1 MQRSKETCALLSA
14 CLLLTCISIHGFNL
28 DVEQPAVYTG
38 PEGSLFGY
46 SVDFYLPDKQSV
58 SILIGAPKA
67 NTSQPQVAEGGAV
80 YHCPWQRNLNDC
92 TPIVFDKEGNR
103 EHGFYSADGNSTH
116 QEQVDYKSGQ
126 WFGATVRSHDKSILA
141 CAPRYSWR
149 TLKEEVHSDMVG
161 TCYLS
166 LDNFTR
172 FVEYSPCRTDYSSE
186 KGQGYC
192 QGGFAA
198 EFTKSGRILLGGP
211 GSYYWQGQVFT
222 ATPDDIQ
229 KDFYAEYFVLEIKG
243 QMQTR
248 QVYQTYDD
256 SYMGYSVAV
265 GEFSGD
271 DTEDFVAAVP
281 KGNDTYGYVTILNG
295 TDLKSLYN
303 FSGEQMATYFGYS
316 LAATDVNGD
325 GLDDL
330 LIGAPLFMEKT
341 HDGRTQEVGRVYVYL
356 QGYNMSSVPSL
367 VLTGQQEYGRFGSSI
382 AVLGDL
388 DQDGF
393 NDIAIGAPFDGKD
406 KRGMVFIFNGNSKG
420 LSAKPSQVLEG
431 MWGSSLAPSFFGFSI
446 RGGKDLDGNGYPDLI
461 VGAFGVDTA
470 LIYRGRPI
478 VHASASLSISSAM
491 INPEEKTCVME
502 GTDIPV
508 SCVNL
513 SFCLNASG
521 KHVPNTIGIN
531 VELQL
536 DSTKQRGA
544 VKRLLFLKSGLPH
557 LTQSVLLHNGGQEQC
572 SEMKIYLKNES
583 EFRDKLSP
591 IFISLNFSLDAQ
603 APTDAHGLL
612 PIFNYQTK
620 NYIVQKAQ
628 IQLDCD
634 NNICV
639 PDLKLNVTSDRKSV
653 YLGDDNSLVLLF
665 NAVNDGEGGAYE
677 AELYVL
683 LPPEAEYSG
692 ILRNE
697 NPSVVNC
704 RYELQDETRF
714 AICDLGNPMKPMT
727 NLWGGLRFT
736 VPHLRDTSQKVQFDC
751 QIRSKN
757 ANNSQS
763 ELVQLTINVEA
774 YTSVSFLGVSKPD
787 IVIFPLANW
796 KPNKQFTQVEDAG
809 PEVNHVYELANLGPS
824 SISHGVLT
832 LSCPIV
838 HNREQMMYVMNYSV
852 QGLGNCTTSQPV
864 NPLKLQYSSE
874 DQNLPGHHVERRDTS
889 RVSAGGSHLLK
900 CSPHH
905 SDCFHLRCDVGP
917 LEKQRR
923 AILKVHFRVWAST
936 FLQNENQG
944 FALQCDAMYQIHRLP
959 YKILPESYPQGT
971 HQVNTTIHWL
981 KPESSYG
988 VPLWIIILAILI
1000 GLLLLALLIY
1010 VLYKLGFFK
1019 RSLPYGTAME
1029 KAELKPQAASEA

>member
-1 MQRSKETCALLSA
+1 MQCPKETRALLSA
-14 CLLLTCISIHGFNL
+14 CLLLTFISIHGFNL

-38 PEGSLFGY
+38 PQGSLFGY

-67 NTSQPQVAEGGAV
+67 NTTQPEVSEGGAV
-80 YHCPWQRNLNDC
+80 YYCPWNRNLNDC
-92 TPIVFDKEGNR
+92 TPINFDNEGNR
-103 EHGFYSADGNSTH
+103 RNTFYSADGNSTH
-116 QEQVDYKSGQ
+116 QDEQVDYKSGQ
-126 WFGATVRSHDKSILA
+126 WFGATVRSHDKFILV

-149 TLKEEVHSDMVG
+149 TLKDEVHSDMVG

-166 LDNFTR
+166 YDNFTSI
-172 FVEYSPCRTDYSSE
+172 VEYSPCRTDYSSE

-198 EFTKSGRILLGGP
+198 EFTKNGKILLGGP
-211 GSYYWQGQVFT
+211 GSYYWQGQVFA
-222 ATPDDIQ
+222 ATPGDIK
-229 KDFYAEYFVLEIKG
+229 KDFYREYFVLEIKG

-271 DTEDFVAAVP
+271 DVEDFVAAVP

-303 FSGEQMATYFGYS
+303 FSGEQMATYFGYA

-356 QGYNMSSVPSL
+356 QGYNMSRIPSV

-406 KRGMVFIFNGNSKG
+406 KNGMIFIFNGNSKG
-420 LSAKPSQVLEG
+420 LNPKPSQILEG
-431 MWGSSLAPSFFGFSI
+431 MWGSPMAPSFFGFSI
-446 RGGKDLDGNGYPDLI
+446 RGGKDLDGNGYPDII
-461 VGAFGVDTA
+461 VGAFGVDKA
-470 LIYRGRPI
+470 LVYRGRPI

-536 DSTKQRGA
+536 DSMKQKGA
-544 VKRLLFLKSGLPH
+544 VKRMLFLKSGLPH
-557 LTQSVLLHNGGQEQC
+557 LTQSVLLHNGGQEKC

-620 NYIVQKAQ
+620 NYIEQKAQ

-677 AELYVL
+677 AELYVI

-692 ILRNE
+692 ILRSE

-704 RYELQDETRF
+704 RYELQEETRF

-727 NLWGGLRFT
+727 SLWGGLRFT

-763 ELVQLTINVEA
+763 DLVQLTINVEA
-774 YTSVSFLGVSKPD
+774 KTSVSFLG
-787 IVIFPLANW
+787 
-796 KPNKQFTQVEDAG
+796 
-809 PEVNHVYELANLGPS
+809 
-824 SISHGVLT
+824 
-832 LSCPIV
+832 
-838 HNREQMMYVMNYSV
+838 
-852 QGLGNCTTSQPV
+852 
-864 NPLKLQYSSE
+864 
-874 DQNLPGHHVERRDTS
+874 
-889 RVSAGGSHLLK
+889 
-900 CSPHH
+900 
-905 SDCFHLRCDVGP
+905 
-917 LEKQRR
+917 
-923 AILKVHFRVWAST
+923 
-936 FLQNENQG
+936 
-944 FALQCDAMYQIHRLP
+944 
-959 YKILPESYPQGT
+959 
-971 HQVNTTIHWL
+971 
-981 KPESSYG
+981 
-988 VPLWIIILAILI
+988 
-1000 GLLLLALLIY
+1000 
-1010 VLYKLGFFK
+1010 
-1019 RSLPYGTAME
+1019 
-1029 KAELKPQAASEA
+1029 